1 MIVGATTI
9 DLGDGIANGLAAI
22 AVIISVIALFTAD
35 SRAKD
40 SNSIAIDANKTA
52 REARDIANEAN
63 SLTREQIDYTIKM
76 DEQERHTEFREL
88 VPRIM
93 HQYWS
98 IGYKLDRDLTVTG
111 DTEMPQIAKH
121 LTTMRKLFPGDALF
135 NFNGMLSATRSTL
148 DKYAKFRNNY
158 EAGQAYEECEDV
170 ERLAGEI
177 KDLTRAIITLIGQQ
191 FSMAFQSDYYLP
203 FFQKDVPGLRSF
215 IQDLDA
221 GYKEIEQYRV
231 TPRDDQYRTQA

>member
-1 MIVGATTI
+1 MIVSVTTI

-35 SRAKD
+35 SRTKD
-40 SNSIAIDANKTA
+40 ANSIAIDANKTA

-63 SLTREQIDYTIKM
+63 NLTREQIEYTIKM
-76 DEQERHTEFREL
+76 DEQERHAEFREL
-88 VPRIM
+88 ARQIVRL
-93 HQYWS
+93 YRS
-98 IGYKLDRDLTVTG
+98 IGRKLDTDLTVTG
-111 DTEMPQIAKH
+111 DTEMPRIAKQ
-121 LTTMRKLFPGDALF
+121 LATMQRLLPGDALF
-135 NFNGMLSATRSTL
+135 NFNSMIHTTRSTL
-148 DKYAKFRNNY
+148 DKYANFRNNY
-158 EAGQAYEECEDV
+158 VLTQAYEQCEDV

-191 FSMAFQSDYYLP
+191 FIMAFQSEYYLP
-203 FFQKDVPGLRSF
+203 FFQKDVPGLSPS

-231 TPRDDQYRTQA
+231 TPRDDQYRTQG

>member
-1 MIVGATTI
+1 
-9 DLGDGIANGLAAI
+9 
-22 AVIISVIALFTAD
+22 
-35 SRAKD
+35 
-40 SNSIAIDANKTA
+40 
-52 REARDIANEAN
+52 
-63 SLTREQIDYTIKM
+63 
-76 DEQERHTEFREL
+76 
-88 VPRIM
+88 
-93 HQYWS
+93 
-98 IGYKLDRDLTVTG
+98 
-111 DTEMPQIAKH
+111 MPQIAKH

-148 DKYAKFRNNY
+148 DKYAKFRNNRNNY